1 MMSGVIPTVLSPA
14 RVSHA
19 LASVGPP
26 AGSGG
31 LRISSTDPLTPGNG
45 IDTQQNGGGRAK
57 STSPSRAAATAFPIS
72 AISASSPLT
81 ADASQATTV
90 PSPAA
95 PYLTTPIHGPSGT
108 TIIPIYRASGSG
120 TGESSSAATSARSL
134 NGRRPQTARSFRSRP
149 DSPKTAGGRVLPAPD
164 SSSASL
170 STAYGAYG
178 GGGVLA
184 SPLQRALGSNGGNTR
199 GSRGGLGRDRS
210 FAGSVSSTT
219 GQLRPQHG
227 SLSGGFGSGLESM
240 GAAVGG
246 LARGGPMG
254 LQPAPGTAGGIDIAR
269 LVAIQ
274 RLLDE
279 YDSDDAADPGVT
291 SPRAEGSSYRHRSD
305 SAGGDSTRPQGSD
318 SGSGTGSAS
327 GLRTIASLRSRKDMQ
342 HWQPSVS
349 TAKGSLE
356 EHQQRLRERA
366 DVTLHLKRWT
376 EQVLEDARRAAEGGT
391 SGRANEIVRAASV
404 RFKDVPE
411 DQGPSLT
418 AALGEYLDPEQ
429 ELDDEE
435 ERRMEALMALPPN
448 PRGLGTQLRAHFMAV
463 VEEEVNKKFDVM
475 RNKWEAEKG
484 IEAEELRELRESYR
498 DLRRMHMETKEALDK
513 ANTRMDVM
521 RLQMKATA
529 SISKTGKEGGSAATD
544 TDTNTKSSL
553 RGHRSSTHD
562 GSEGKAGGKAGKGAG
577 GHAAHTGDGGGAAS
591 PSPSPS
597 GGYGHED
604 ELHDKLRS
612 IGSRRATSPTGDGS
626 GATPGTA
633 ELQQQLKVH
642 AESAM
647 TLNRKLQD
655 AEQQLLK
662 LKLDK
667 ASLENQLTAARARGA
682 SPEPDSAAGTGPT
695 GGGAGAS
702 AGKYDADVQIFKL
715 KQEKASL
722 EQQLAAA
729 KAKSSGKVG
738 AKGSSGGGSARSGS
752 TSRALTAASA
762 GKGAAASK
770 TAELTADVERLQIEL
785 AAAKREAANSTKEAM
800 ERRME
805 LQKAKDDL
813 ATTQKTLE
821 MALQQ
826 IAGVKE
832 AISQEKDRADK
843 AVAAAEAAAAA
854 QAQAE
859 ANAAAANSAVAAALI
874 KRSAATGEVQELV
887 ERLEKERDAAVTAAA
902 ELRQQVRELSQSLG
916 RQAEDVMQLREQLLQ
931 RQLEKPAPNAA
942 PADAEVPPE
951 VPPAASQPPPPA
963 PGPPPVVAA
972 AAGGIIPPME
982 SKVTAAAMAAMQS
995 LGLPLRPAPVAA
1007 RRRPTSALGP
1017 GGSAGAGAF
1026 EGAVGV
1032 AAAAAAAAAL
1042 VPAVLEV
1049 LQHRVPDMVMSL
1061 GGELEAGSAAAAPAE
1076 QPLADADGGGAASV
1090 NAAAAAAAAAAAT
1103 LRESGNAA
1111 AAAAAGATA
1120 AAPIIASTFVDL
1132 VRAEL
1137 MHSDA
1142 NASAPG
1148 SGAAAAETATAGRST
1163 APSRPETI
1171 MAGATPGENLV
1182 SEQLDQLS
1190 ALGSDRLYV
1199 FRRATPPTVVTPASA
1214 GGPSVSFADDSASPS
1229 PAATTP
1235 AGAADGVTG
1244 DRFSPPPAVV
1254 VDEVTFYPLG
1264 MRESLR
1270 TTRRS
1275 GAHSTILSGG
1285 HDLPPSPQRQ
1295 TPSTPLP
1302 HHTPYFDAAAAA
1314 VAAAAADLIPQTV
1327 SVSVQSS
1334 RRTLVSSAVT
1344 AAARRRRSAFA
1355 QLHSNYL
1362 TPAVAAGSP
1371 PVLDPHSPHST
1382 VLDWPIDEEGDGA
1395 AAEMAVTT
1403 AAAGGSS
1410 TGNRIHMIR
1419 SGGYYRDAADGA
1431 LQDGYASVYVDPE
1444 LASVLHVERVS
1455 PAAARAAGAG
1465 RGAISP
1471 EALGPSLRDRAL
1483 STLQAPEP
1491 LPAPLQRPQSAA
1503 VRTLDAARQF
1513 ILQHGNGGGG
1523 RYSHPPHSLSAVL
1536 PPVAGAMPAAAAAA
1550 AAEAPGPAPAEG
1562 GGTSAAQPQ
1571 QPGQLP
1577 LGLLMSGVKVRA
1589 VPANPQKGVQL
1600 SARLRAPRQPS
1611 ARGVFGRSQAES
1623 VRFEDDE
1630 AAAAAGPSVSGRLVP
1645 GSGLGPAIR
1654 EMQLHMGPQ
1663 GGASSATYL
1672 VPSDPAGGGGGGGG
1686 HAGSGDLELPASG
1699 PELAALARGLMAA
1712 QERAVRELEE
1722 AMSNRRELAEEVL
1735 TSRQQWL
1742 DEARRARAL
1751 EKELEGVR
1759 AVLVSLGIGAMS
1771 PGSAGGGGAPLAPP
1785 LLRASGVMGASTSGL
1800 PSLPSGGSP

>member
-1 MMSGVIPTVLSPA
+1 MSGVIPTVLSPA

-45 IDTQQNGGGRAK
+45 IDTQRNGSGRAK

-72 AISASSPLT
+72 AISAGSPLT
-81 ADASQATTV
+81 TDASQATTV

-95 PYLTTPIHGPSGT
+95 PYLTTPIHGPSAT
-108 TIIPIYRASGSG
+108 TTIPIYRASGSG

-149 DSPKTAGGRVLPAPD
+149 DSPKTTGGRVQPAPD
-164 SSSASL
+164 SSSASI
-170 STAYGAYG
+170 STMYGAYG
-178 GGGVLA
+178 GGGVLP
-184 SPLQRALGSNGGNTR
+184 SPIQRAHASNGGNTR

-210 FAGSVSSTT
+210 FAGSASSAT
-219 GQLRPQHG
+219 GQIRPQQG
-227 SLSGGFGSGLESM
+227 SISGGFGSGLESM
-240 GAAVGG
+240 GAALVG
-246 LARGGPMG
+246 LARGAPVG
-254 LQPAPGTAGGIDIAR
+254 LQPAPGTAGGIDISR
-269 LVAIQ
+269 LMAIQ

-279 YDSDDAADPGVT
+279 YDSDDATEPGVT

-305 SAGGDSTRPQGSD
+305 SAGGDSARARGSD

-327 GLRTIASLRSRKDMQ
+327 GLRRIASLRSRKDMQ

-349 TAKGSLE
+349 TAKGTLE

-391 SGRANEIVRAASV
+391 SGRTNEIVRAASV

-411 DQGPSLT
+411 DQELSLT

-435 ERRMEALMALPPN
+435 ERRLEALTALPPN

-475 RNKWEAEKG
+475 RTKWEAEKG
-484 IEAEELRELRESYR
+484 NEAEELRELRESYR

-529 SISKTGKEGGSAATD
+529 SISKTGKEGASAATD
-544 TDTNTKSSL
+544 ADSNAVAASGTKSSL
-553 RGHRSSTHD
+553 RSHRSSTHD
-562 GSEGKAGGKAGKGAG
+562 GNEGKASGKGGKG
-577 GHAAHTGDGGGAAS
+577 GSALHTADGS
-591 PSPSPS
+591 PQT

-612 IGSRRATSPTGDGS
+612 IGSRRPTSPTGDG
-626 GATPGTA
+626 ATPGTV
-633 ELQQQLKVH
+633 ELQQQLKAH

-667 ASLENQLTAARARGA
+667 ASLENQLEAARARGG
-682 SPEPDSAAGTGPT
+682 SPDPDAAAGTGAT
-695 GGGAGAS
+695 GGGTGTGAGA
-702 AGKYDADVQIFKL
+702 GNKYDTDVQIFKL

-729 KAKSSGKVG
+729 KAKSSAKGG
-738 AKGSSGGGSARSGS
+738 AKGGSGGGSARSGS
-752 TSRALTAASA
+752 TSRAMAAVSTGKATAA
-762 GKGAAASK
+762 GK
-770 TAELTADVERLQIEL
+770 TAELTAEVERLQIEL
-785 AAAKREAANSTKEAM
+785 AAAKREAARSTKETM

-805 LQKAKDDL
+805 LQKVKDDL
-813 ATTQKTLE
+813 ATNKTTLE

-832 AISQEKDRADK
+832 AMSQEKDRADK
-843 AVAAAEAAAAA
+843 AVAAAEAAEAA

-859 ANAAAANSAVAAALI
+859 ANAAAANSAMAAALI
-874 KRSAATGEVQELV
+874 KRSAATGEVQELL
-887 ERLEKERDAAVTAAA
+887 ERLEKERDTAVTAAA
-902 ELRQQVRELSQSLG
+902 ELRQQVRELSASLG

-931 RQLEKPAPNAA
+931 RQLEKPATSAP
-942 PADAEVPPE
+942 PADAEVPPAATDSE
-951 VPPAASQPPPPA
+951 PLPPASSSGPA
-963 PGPPPVVAA
+963 PGPQPTDAR
-972 AAGGIIPPME
+972 GMIPPIQ
-982 SKVTAAAMAAMQS
+982 SKVTAAAVAAMQS
-995 LGLPLRPAPVAA
+995 LGVPLRPTPVAA

-1017 GGSAGAGAF
+1017 GGSAGATAF

-1049 LQHRVPDMVMSL
+1049 LQQRVPNMVISL
-1061 GGELEAGSAAAAPAE
+1061 GGELEEASAAATPADK
-1076 QPLADADGGGAASV
+1076 PAADADGGAAASV

-1120 AAPIIASTFVDL
+1120 AAPFIASTFVDL

-1137 MHSDA
+1137 LHNDA
-1142 NASAPG
+1142 NTSAQG
-1148 SGAAAAETATAGRST
+1148 GAAAAAEAAVAGGNT
-1163 APSRPETI
+1163 APSRPEAI
-1171 MAGATPGENLV
+1171 MAGASPSEDLV

-1190 ALGSDRLYV
+1190 ALGGDRLYV
-1199 FRRATPPTVVTPASA
+1199 FRKGTPPTVVTPAIA
-1214 GGPSVSFADDSASPS
+1214 GGPSVTFADDSASPS

-1235 AGAADGVTG
+1235 AGAADGAAG
-1244 DRFSPPPAVV
+1244 DRFTPPPAVM
-1254 VDEVTFYPLG
+1254 VDGVTFYPLG
-1264 MRESLR
+1264 MRESSR

-1275 GAHSTILSGG
+1275 GALSTILSGG
-1285 HDLPPSPQRQ
+1285 HDLPHSPQRS
-1295 TPSTPLP
+1295 TPSTPLPLP

-1334 RRTLVSSAVT
+1334 RHTLVSSAVT
-1344 AAARRRRSAFA
+1344 SAARRRKSAFA
-1355 QLHSNYL
+1355 QLHSSYL
-1362 TPAVAAGSP
+1362 TPAAAAGLP
-1371 PVLDPHSPHST
+1371 PTLDPNSPHST
-1382 VLDWPIDEEGDGA
+1382 MPDLPIEDDGDVA
-1395 AAEMAVTT
+1395 AAEMAAT
-1403 AAAGGSS
+1403 AAAAGSGS
-1410 TGNRIHMIR
+1410 TGHRGRLIR
-1419 SGGYYRDAADGA
+1419 SAGYYRDAADGA
-1431 LQDGYASVYVDPE
+1431 LQDPYATVYVDPE

-1455 PAAARAAGAG
+1455 PATARAAGAG

-1483 STLQAPEP
+1483 SALQAPEP
-1491 LPAPLQRPQSAA
+1491 LAPPQQRPQSAA
-1503 VRTLDAARQF
+1503 VRTLDTARQF
-1513 ILQHGNGGGG
+1513 ILHHGNGGGG
-1523 RYSHPPHSLSAVL
+1523 RYSQPPQSLSAVL
-1536 PPVAGAMPAAAAAA
+1536 PPVAGAMPPVVAAA
-1550 AAEAPGPAPAEG
+1550 AAEAPGPAPPEG
-1562 GGTSAAQPQ
+1562 GPTSAAQPQ
-1571 QPGQLP
+1571 QPGQVP

-1611 ARGVFGRSQAES
+1611 ARGLAGRSQAES

-1630 AAAAAGPSVSGRLVP
+1630 AAAAAGTGPSVSGRLVP
-1645 GSGLGPAIR
+1645 GAGLGPGMR

-1663 GGASSATYL
+1663 GGATSATYL
-1672 VPSDPAGGGGGGGG
+1672 VSVDPAGGG
-1686 HAGSGDLELPASG
+1686 SDPELPTSG

-1712 QERAVRELEE
+1712 QERAVRELDE
-1722 AMSNRRELAEEVL
+1722 AMSTRRELAEEVL

-1759 AVLVSLGIGAMS
+1759 AMLVSLGIGVVP
-1771 PGSAGGGGAPLAPP
+1771 PGSAGAGGVQLAQPSLRSSGAI
-1785 LLRASGVMGASTSGL
+1785 GASPSTLPTLRMGGL
-1800 PSLPSGGSP
+1800 E

>member
-45 IDTQQNGGGRAK
+45 IDTQLNGGGRSK

-95 PYLTTPIHGPSGT
+95 PYLSTPIHGPSGPT
-108 TIIPIYRASGSG
+108 TIPIYRASGSG

-170 STAYGAYG
+170 STTYGAYG

-184 SPLQRALGSNGGNTR
+184 SPIQRTHAANCGNTR

-219 GQLRPQHG
+219 GQIRPQHG

-240 GAAVGG
+240 GAALGS
-246 LARGGPMG
+246 LARGGPVG

-269 LVAIQ
+269 LMAIQ

-279 YDSDDAADPGVT
+279 YDSDDAADPVT

-349 TAKGSLE
+349 TTKGSLE

-391 SGRANEIVRAASV
+391 SGRANDIVRAASV

-411 DQGPSLT
+411 DPGPSLT
-418 AALGEYLDPEQ
+418 AALGEYLDPDQ
-429 ELDDEE
+429 ELDEEE

-475 RNKWEAEKG
+475 RTKWEAEKG
-484 IEAEELRELRESYR
+484 NEAEELRELRESYR

-529 SISKTGKEGGSAATD
+529 SISKAGKDGGSAAAD
-544 TDTNTKSSL
+544 TDTNAKSSL

-562 GSEGKAGGKAGKGAG
+562 GSEGKAGGKGGKGAG
-577 GHAAHTGDGGGAAS
+577 GHAAHTGDGGGAVS
-591 PSPSPS
+591 PSPSS
-597 GGYGHED
+597 GYGNED

-626 GATPGTA
+626 GTTPGTA
-633 ELQQQLKVH
+633 ELQQQLKAH
-642 AESAM
+642 AESAI

-682 SPEPDSAAGTGPT
+682 SPDPDSAAGTGAT
-695 GGGAGAS
+695 GGGAGN
-702 AGKYDADVQIFKL
+702 KYDADVQIFKL

-722 EQQLAAA
+722 EQQLATA

-752 TSRALTAASA
+752 SSRAMTAASA
-762 GKGAAASK
+762 GKGAAAGK

-785 AAAKREAANSTKEAM
+785 AATKREAANSTKEAL

-805 LQKAKDDL
+805 LQKVKDDL
-813 ATTQKTLE
+813 ATTQTTLE

-843 AVAAAEAAAAA
+843 AVAAAEAAEAA

-859 ANAAAANSAVAAALI
+859 ASAAAANSAVAAALI
-874 KRSAATGEVQELV
+874 KRSAATDEVQELV
-887 ERLEKERDAAVTAAA
+887 ERLEKERDAAMTAAA

-916 RQAEDVMQLREQLLQ
+916 RQAEDVMQLREQLIQ
-931 RQLEKPAPNAA
+931 RQLEKPAASAA
-942 PADAEVPPE
+942 PADAEVPP
-951 VPPAASQPPPPA
+951 VAAASVPPPPA
-963 PGPPPVVAA
+963 SGPPPVVAA
-972 AAGGIIPPME
+972 AAGSMIPPMQ
-982 SKVTAAAMAAMQS
+982 SKVTAAAVAAMQS
-995 LGLPLRPAPVAA
+995 LGVPIRPAPVAA

-1017 GGSAGAGAF
+1017 AGSAGGGAF

-1049 LQHRVPDMVMSL
+1049 LQQRVPDMVMSL
-1061 GGELEAGSAAAAPAE
+1061 GG
-1076 QPLADADGGGAASV
+1076 
-1090 NAAAAAAAAAAAT
+1090 
-1103 LRESGNAA
+1103 
-1111 AAAAAGATA
+1111 
-1120 AAPIIASTFVDL
+1120 
-1132 VRAEL
+1132 
-1137 MHSDA
+1137 
-1142 NASAPG
+1142 
-1148 SGAAAAETATAGRST
+1148 
-1163 APSRPETI
+1163 
-1171 MAGATPGENLV
+1171 
-1182 SEQLDQLS
+1182 
-1190 ALGSDRLYV
+1190 
-1199 FRRATPPTVVTPASA
+1199 
-1214 GGPSVSFADDSASPS
+1214 
-1229 PAATTP
+1229 
-1235 AGAADGVTG
+1235 
-1244 DRFSPPPAVV
+1244 
-1254 VDEVTFYPLG
+1254 
-1264 MRESLR
+1264 
-1270 TTRRS
+1270 
-1275 GAHSTILSGG
+1275 
-1285 HDLPPSPQRQ
+1285 
-1295 TPSTPLP
+1295 
-1302 HHTPYFDAAAAA
+1302 
-1314 VAAAAADLIPQTV
+1314 
-1327 SVSVQSS
+1327 
-1334 RRTLVSSAVT
+1334 
-1344 AAARRRRSAFA
+1344 
-1355 QLHSNYL
+1355 
-1362 TPAVAAGSP
+1362 
-1371 PVLDPHSPHST
+1371 
-1382 VLDWPIDEEGDGA
+1382 
-1395 AAEMAVTT
+1395 
-1403 AAAGGSS
+1403 
-1410 TGNRIHMIR
+1410 
-1419 SGGYYRDAADGA
+1419 
-1431 LQDGYASVYVDPE
+1431 
-1444 LASVLHVERVS
+1444 
-1455 PAAARAAGAG
+1455 
-1465 RGAISP
+1465 
-1471 EALGPSLRDRAL
+1471 
-1483 STLQAPEP
+1483 
-1491 LPAPLQRPQSAA
+1491 
-1503 VRTLDAARQF
+1503 
-1513 ILQHGNGGGG
+1513 
-1523 RYSHPPHSLSAVL
+1523 
-1536 PPVAGAMPAAAAAA
+1536 
-1550 AAEAPGPAPAEG
+1550 
-1562 GGTSAAQPQ
+1562 
-1571 QPGQLP
+1571 
-1577 LGLLMSGVKVRA
+1577 
-1589 VPANPQKGVQL
+1589 
-1600 SARLRAPRQPS
+1600 
-1611 ARGVFGRSQAES
+1611 
-1623 VRFEDDE
+1623 
-1630 AAAAAGPSVSGRLVP
+1630 
-1645 GSGLGPAIR
+1645 
-1654 EMQLHMGPQ
+1654 
-1663 GGASSATYL
+1663 
-1672 VPSDPAGGGGGGGG
+1672 
-1686 HAGSGDLELPASG
+1686 
-1699 PELAALARGLMAA
+1699 
-1712 QERAVRELEE
+1712 
-1722 AMSNRRELAEEVL
+1722 
-1735 TSRQQWL
+1735 
-1742 DEARRARAL
+1742 
-1751 EKELEGVR
+1751 
-1759 AVLVSLGIGAMS
+1759 
-1771 PGSAGGGGAPLAPP
+1771 
-1785 LLRASGVMGASTSGL
+1785 
-1800 PSLPSGGSP
+1800 